1 MPLPRVHLPFAP
13 YRLSGVVLGCLMNH
27 RPALEALGT
36 AVDAPPYKAAPKA
49 PVLYVKPRNTLA
61 GDGATVVVPR
71 GMPALELGASL
82 GLVIGR
88 TVCRIRPG
96 VALDHVAGAVL
107 MADISVPHAS
117 FYRPSVRLKA
127 RDGFCPIG
135 PAAVAI
141 ADLPGGPD
149 DQRLGVWLDGACVHQ
164 ATTGE
169 RVRAAAQLVADVSA
183 FMTLSPGD
191 VLMLGVAHGA
201 PLVQAG
207 QQAVIDSPA
216 LGRLSMRFVPEGE
229 AP

>member
-88 TVCRIRPG
+88 TACRIRPG

-149 DQRLGVWLDGACVHQ
+149 GQRLGVWLDGACVHQ